1 VDDNTRPCA
10 RGPRCAARTPD
21 GTPARGP
28 RPFCD
33 TDRNLI
39 ETALR
44 AMPALYA
51 RLGQV
56 LIQPRYSPPLGVR
69 VATSPAPPALI
80 DLRAD
85 EVMRDM
91 EAVLVS
97 WEERVR
103 DVAHLTPLDTA
114 TSRHRRGGY
123 AVQQATD
130 VLAPRVDAL
139 IALDAAPM
147 LRGDQVLELS
157 GVDAGLEILDLHWRG
172 RAGLPETAS
181 GARPLPVPCGACG
194 WRMLAEIT
202 DVLGYLDGARCRRCG
217 AVYDAEGL
225 AALRRAALETARGGA
240 Q

>member
-1 VDDNTRPCA
+1 
-10 RGPRCAARTPD
+10 
-21 GTPARGP
+21 
-28 RPFCD
+28 
-33 TDRNLI
+33 
-39 ETALR
+39 
-44 AMPALYA
+44 MPAIYA
-51 RLGQV
+51 RLGQL
-56 LIQPRYSPPLGVR
+56 LIQPRYSPAVDVR
-69 VATSPAPPALI
+69 VTTSPTPPVPI
-80 DLRAD
+80 NLRAD
-85 EVMRDM
+85 EVMRDI
-91 EAVLVS
+91 EAILVS

-103 DVAHLTPLDTA
+103 DVARLTPLDTA

-123 AVQQATD
+123 AVQQAAD

-157 GVDAGLEILDLHWRG
+157 GVDAGLEILDLHWRA
-172 RAGLPETAS
+172 RAGLPETAP

-194 WRMLAEIT
+194 WRALREMV

-225 AALRRAALETARGGA
+225 AALRRAALETARRA